1 MEPVG
6 ENMTESSEFDGEF
19 VLAHG
24 RDRLP
29 LTYTLQAVK
38 TAP

>member
-1 MEPVG
+1 MVP
-6 ENMTESSEFDGEF
+6 SREFPGEF
-19 VLAHG
+19 VLASG

-38 TAP
+38 KV